1 MMSLSDKDVL
11 TSKDLEEVLCR
22 VSALAETEFDGI
34 RDWDFHHYDFGTFTD
49 NGCSVATFRRKLE
62 SNHTVDDTVIYY
74 VLEAFNA
81 ISNPQIFRQ
90 YAEKAKA
97 LLDVVSNSY

>member
-1 MMSLSDKDVL
+1 MSFSDKSEL
-11 TSKDLEEVLCR
+11 QGKDLEEVLCR
-22 VSALAETEFDGI
+22 VSSRSETEFDGL
-34 RDWDFHHYDFGTFTD
+34 RDWDFHRYDFGTFTD
-49 NGCSVATFRRKLE
+49 NGCSVATFRRKIE
-62 SNHTVDDTVIYY
+62 SNRTVDDTVIYY

>member
-1 MMSLSDKDVL
+1 MSFSDKSEL
-11 TSKDLEEVLCR
+11 QGKDLKEVLCR

-34 RDWDFHHYDFGTFTD
+34 RDWDFHRYDYGTFTD
-49 NGCSVATFRRKLE
+49 NGCSVATFRHKLE
-62 SNHTVDDTVIYY
+62 SNRTVDDTVIYY
-74 VLEAFNA
+74 VLESFNA
-81 ISNPQIFRQ
+81 ISNPQMFRQ